1 VRDAPGMETRTRN
14 HDARRAAD
22 RALARLARKQ
32 HGLFTTAQAIEV
44 GLDSGVISRRLAAAH
59 YERRWPGVY
68 AIAGSPDGREARYL
82 AALLLLGGDAALSHA
97 TAASVHGLE
106 HRLAEDAIHLT
117 VRQRTFTP
125 RSTLRVHRSV
135 VFTADDVVRVDGLR
149 VTTVTW
155 TLTDLARLVDV
166 ERLRRLVS
174 AAVRAGQTDAERLR
188 ALLDRRRQ
196 LPGRARLVRI
206 VDELSPLEEVTRG
219 ELESLFVRV
228 MTRAGLP
235 PDAVNHP
242 IRDATARRRE
252 LDAVY
257 LEERLPIELD
267 SRAYHGTLL
276 DWHDDLRRENAIK
289 LAGWRDPLRFSYAD
303 LRDRPDEVVA
313 LVRVALGEIR
323 DQDRREA
330 G

>member
-1 VRDAPGMETRTRN
+1 
-14 HDARRAAD
+14 
-22 RALARLARKQ
+22 
-32 HGLFTTAQAIEV
+32 
-44 GLDSGVISRRLAAAH
+44 
-59 YERRWPGVY
+59 
-68 AIAGSPDGREARYL
+68 
-82 AALLLLGGDAALSHA
+82 
-97 TAASVHGLE
+97 
-106 HRLAEDAIHLT
+106 
-117 VRQRTFTP
+117 
-125 RSTLRVHRSV
+125 
-135 VFTADDVVRVDGLR
+135 
-149 VTTVTW
+149 
-155 TLTDLARLVDV
+155 
-166 ERLRRLVS
+166 
-174 AAVRAGQTDAERLR
+174 
-188 ALLDRRRQ
+188 
-196 LPGRARLVRI
+196 
-206 VDELSPLEEVTRG
+206 
-219 ELESLFVRV
+219 

-289 LAGWRDPLRFSYAD
+289 LAGWRDPLRFSFAD

-313 LVRVALGEIR
+313 LVRGALEEIR

>member
-1 VRDAPGMETRTRN
+1 MATRTRN
-14 HDARRAAD
+14 DDGRRAAD
-22 RALARLARKQ
+22 RALARIARNQ
-32 HGLFTTAQAIEV
+32 HGLFTTAQAVEV
-44 GLDSGVISRRLAAAH
+44 GLDSGVISRRLAASR

-68 AIAGSPDGREARYL
+68 AVAGAPDGHQARYL
-82 AALLLLGGDAALSHA
+82 AALLLLGGDAALSHT

-106 HRLAEDAIHLT
+106 HRLADDVIHLT

-125 RSTLRVHRSV
+125 RTPLRVHRSV
-135 VFTADDVVRVDGLR
+135 AFTADDVVRVDGLR
-149 VTTVTW
+149 VTSVTW
-155 TLTDLARLVDV
+155 TLTDLVQLVDD

-174 AAVRAGQTDAERLR
+174 AAVREGQTDAERLR

-206 VDELSPLEEVTRG
+206 VDELSPLEDVTRG
-219 ELESLFVRV
+219 ELESLFLRV

-235 PDAVNHP
+235 PDAMNHP
-242 IRDATARRRE
+242 IRDVGGRRRE

-257 LEERLPIELD
+257 LEVRLPVELD

-313 LVRVALGEIR
+313 MVRAALDAIHAQE
-323 DQDRREA
+323 RREA